1 MKTANQMT
9 ANVQSMNSDMGQGDS
24 PRISTFLRAT
34 TGSVQEWVA
43 IRINSVH
50 AVEMSKDDETSGWS
64 PRRDGYVFMAK
75 GPEVV

>member
-9 ANVQSMNSDMGQGDS
+9 ANVQSMNSDMEQGDS

-34 TGSVQEWVA
+34 TGPVQEWVA
-43 IRINSVH
+43 TRINSVH
-50 AVEMSKDDETSGWS
+50 AVEMSKDDEISGWS
-64 PRRDGYVFMAK
+64 PRRDGYVFMVK